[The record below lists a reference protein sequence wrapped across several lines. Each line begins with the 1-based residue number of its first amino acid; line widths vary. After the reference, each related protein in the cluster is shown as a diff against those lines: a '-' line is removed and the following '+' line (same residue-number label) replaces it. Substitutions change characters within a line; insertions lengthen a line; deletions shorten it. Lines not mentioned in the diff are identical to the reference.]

1 MLVEVRPIDSKSWH
15 GKVKDES
22 FKRPNKLPA
31 LVDGDTMRYATGLSE
46 KDIIKLKEE
55 LNVNYD
61 LTDNYDPDVP
71 HPFWDSTLPVV
82 TLKNQT
88 MFFNTDLAIDF
99 IRVKIMK
106 ASKYVAN
113 SQKDI
118 DEGMYPDATHVIHDE
133 SEEQEIEASKIA
145 LSNKAVI
152 ETAKLSTSKQA
163 DLLLIIDGIL
173 AKGRSPEFVT
183 VKMAA
188 LIKEQPEAVLRYIGM
203 DKEQV
208 QLEALVL
215 ECIEK
220 NVLQED
226 GHKIKYHDSI
236 LGMDTLEVVE
246 YLKLD
251 ENQDLK
257 LRLMQ
262 TTTTE

>member
-1 MLVEVRPIDSKSWH
+1 MLVEVRPIETKKWH
-15 GKVKDES
+15 NKVKDES

-31 LVDGDTMRYATGLSE
+31 LVDGDTMRYSTGLSE
-46 KDIIKLKEE
+46 EDINILKNEK
-55 LNVNYD
+55 NVNYD
-61 LTDNYDPDVP
+61 LTDNYDPDNA

-88 MFFNTDLAIDF
+88 MFFNTDLAIDY

-118 DEGMYPDATHVIHDE
+118 DEGKYPDATHVIHDE
-133 SEEQEIEASKIA
+133 SEEEEIKASKIA
-145 LSNKAVI
+145 MSNKAVI
-152 ETAKLSTSKQA
+152 EAAKLSSSKKA

-173 AKGRSPEFVT
+173 AKGKSDDFIT
-183 VKMAA
+183 VKMDAV
-188 LIKEQPEAVLRYIGM
+188 IKEKPADVLRYIGM

-220 NVLQED
+220 NILQED
-226 GHKIKYHDSI
+226 GHKVKYHDSI
-236 LGMDTLEVVE
+236 LGMDALEVVE

-262 TTTTE
+262 TVNE

>member
-46 KDIIKLKEE
+46 K
-55 LNVNYD
+55 
-61 LTDNYDPDVP
+61 
-71 HPFWDSTLPVV
+71 
-82 TLKNQT
+82 
-88 MFFNTDLAIDF
+88 
-99 IRVKIMK
+99 
-106 ASKYVAN
+106 
-113 SQKDI
+113 
-118 DEGMYPDATHVIHDE
+118 DATHVIHDE